1 MILSLPRLLAALIGA
16 LLGLVLVGLTNL
28 YASERTDAVSQ
39 EAPMHVPSSPAT
51 PQDQPGGA

>member
-39 EAPMHVPSSPAT
+39 EAPMHVPPAT